1 MSISSCLSS
10 PAARRLGVFSLGRGA
25 LAGLLLAGISAAGA
39 GPATPGPMG
48 PHRILLSNA
57 AGEQVEL
64 GRVSFEP
71 AGEDRWRF
79 KVKLDADRTSEH
91 FLAMR
96 PFKCLT
102 GPKQQICHFPY
113 EVEPVISRSDLVPLE
128 YALMFL
134 HKKPSV
140 PHIGSRNGHYYRLRW
155 AQAGGTLIEGRLH
168 DVDMDP
174 IIAPKGNP
182 ERPIV
187 PADLAE
193 ADENSHWMTRLHIE
207 ALPAAK

>member
-1 MSISSCLSS
+1 MRTSRPSSS
-10 PAARRLGVFSLGRGA
+10 PAARRPVLCSLGQG
-25 LAGLLLAGISAAGA
+25 LWAGLLLAAMSAAGA
-39 GPATPGPMG
+39 HPNGPEPTG

-71 AGEDRWRF
+71 AGEGRWRF

-134 HKKPSV
+134 HKKPPV
-140 PHIGSRNGHYYRLRW
+140 PHISSRNGHYYRLRW
-155 AQAGGTLIEGRLH
+155 VEAGGLLLEGRLH

-193 ADENSHWMTRLHIE
+193 ADENSHWMTRLRIE
-207 ALPAAK
+207 PLATAK